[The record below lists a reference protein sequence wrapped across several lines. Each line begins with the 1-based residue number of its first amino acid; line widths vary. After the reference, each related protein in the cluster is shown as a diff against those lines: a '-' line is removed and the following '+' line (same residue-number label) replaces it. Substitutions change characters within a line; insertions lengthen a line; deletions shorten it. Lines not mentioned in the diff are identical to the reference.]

1 MVGGGRVCAAHGK
14 STPFAQRSTADCA
27 ALFLLAPLCAREPA
41 ERALWPRARFR
52 SSYVSILR
60 LTFELSGPQMRRTP
74 TVVVAAKAASASL
87 LAGLVPPAAR
97 GARCCRSAT
106 QWAIW
111 TASPHRPCSKYGGS
125 ACSSPPFAAEWCLSA
140 PSLHPSSLNAGVN
153 RRFGVLFLCCCVAA
167 GGYWSVL
174 AGSEAVITGG

>member
-1 MVGGGRVCAAHGK
+1 MRLK
-14 STPFAQRSTADCA
+14 STPFAQRSTTDCA

-87 LAGLVPPAAR
+87 LTGRRLRMRSGSIPAV
-97 GARCCRSAT
+97 
-106 QWAIW
+106 
-111 TASPHRPCSKYGGS
+111 HH
-125 ACSSPPFAAEWCLSA
+125 FAAAGCWVRQMDWCVGALFATSPESIGQWNGANRHQPLLA
-140 PSLHPSSLNAGVN
+140 PPSTQVVTQTTQQMPRYAVHIYLEREV
-153 RRFGVLFLCCCVAA
+153 CKTPPQIVADSRVRA
-167 GGYWSVL
+167 P
-174 AGSEAVITGG
+174 

>member
-1 MVGGGRVCAAHGK
+1 MHQDDGGRSGLVGGGWVCAAHGE

-74 TVVVAAKAASASL
+74 TVVVAAKANGGELQAD
-87 LAGLVPPAAR
+87 PPYFEH
-97 GARCCRSAT
+97 ARCT
-106 QWAIW
+106 
-111 TASPHRPCSKYGGS
+111 PERP
-125 ACSSPPFAAEWCLSA
+125 P
-140 PSLHPSSLNAGVN
+140 
-153 RRFGVLFLCCCVAA
+153 
-167 GGYWSVL
+167 
-174 AGSEAVITGG
+174 